1 MKFQPLTRLMAGRR
15 HRSRRAR
22 LVLHAKMNG
31 KAQAREFSRRIGLCL
46 LVAASLSMV
55 ALVTSIGMDVILGTL
70 LYRNPDFTLRRFQ
83 IEQQGTIGKGELVN
97 AAGVK
102 IGQNLL
108 HLSLDEV
115 AANLQRL
122 PNVAAVRIERRLPD
136 TLYVFV
142 EERRPV
148 ALICPTPSA
157 GTTLAQP
164 TYYIDGRGFVL
175 KPKPGEK
182 LMSLPIIR
190 GISSDEV
197 VEGERSHNPEIR
209 SILAFL
215 QAVPLAQ
222 VRDGLD
228 FSAIRIEGPGRF
240 LISTP
245 RGGKIRFRACQLD
258 EQFGRLNVIFTYAEN
273 HGRFVHTVDLTPE
286 RNVPVTFLN

>member
-1 MKFQPLTRLMAGRR
+1 
-15 HRSRRAR
+15 
-22 LVLHAKMNG
+22 MNG
-31 KAQAREFSRRIGLCL
+31 KAQAREFSRRIGLCI

-55 ALVTSIGMDVILGTL
+55 ALVTSVGMDVILGTL
-70 LYRNPDFTLRRFQ
+70 LYRNADFTLRRFQ
-83 IEQQGTIGKGELVN
+83 IEQQGRIGKGELVN

-108 HLSLDEV
+108 NLSLDEV

-136 TLYVFV
+136 TLYLFV

-164 TYYIDGRGFVL
+164 TYYIDARGFVL

-197 VEGERSHNPEIR
+197 VEGERTNNPELR
-209 SILAFL
+209 AALNFL

-245 RGGKIRFRACQLD
+245 RGGKIRFRSGHLE
-258 EQFGRLNVIFTYAEN
+258 EQFDRLNVIFTYAEN